1 MNKLSLVALGCSLSL
16 ASALASAQTPPPVAP
31 PVAPAE
37 PALGFHAHAE
47 LGFLAVG
54 SHFIQ
59 LGRDGSRIDYRDDGG
74 QTNLYTFARAS
85 IELDVHRRHY
95 ITFLY
100 QPLQIDSTATLGRD
114 LRIDGATFAAGTPVR
129 FRYGFPFFRAGWAY
143 DLLPAPDKE
152 LALGVGLQLRN
163 ASIEFESVDGR
174 SFRQRNDVG
183 PVPLLRVRGRFP
195 IAARGFFGFELDGLY
210 APISVL
216 NGSDNEV
223 TGAIL
228 DASVR
233 VGWRVIPHVETF
245 FNLRYIGGG
254 AVGEGDPTN
263 TSDGYQSNWLH
274 FVTVSLGVS
283 LDSRI

>member
-1 MNKLSLVALGCSLSL
+1 MNNASLVALGCSLAL
-16 ASALASAQTPPPVAP
+16 ASTLASAQAP
-31 PVAPAE
+31 PTIAPAE
-37 PALGFHAHAE
+37 SALGLRAHAE

-85 IELDVHRRHY
+85 IELDVHRRHI

-100 QPLQIDSTATLGRD
+100 QPLQIDSSATLGRD
-114 LRIDGATFAAGTPVR
+114 LRVDGATFAAGTPVR

-174 SFRQRNDVG
+174 SYRQRNDVG

-195 IAARGFFGFELDGLY
+195 IATRGFFGFELDGLY

-233 VGWRVIPHVETF
+233 VGWRVVPHVETF
-245 FNLRYIGGG
+245 VNLRYLGGG
-254 AVGEGDPTN
+254 AVGQGDPTN

-274 FVTVSLGVS
+274 FVTVSLGAS

>member
-1 MNKLSLVALGCSLSL
+1 MPEGLGRWI
-16 ASALASAQTPPPVAP
+16 AYPP
-31 PVAPAE
+31 
-37 PALGFHAHAE
+37 
-47 LGFLAVG
+47 
-54 SHFIQ
+54 HFIQ
-59 LGRDGSRIDYRDDGG
+59 LGRDGSRIDYPRDGA
-74 QTNLYTFARAS
+74 QNNLYTFARAS
-85 IELDVHRRHY
+85 IEVDVRRRHL

-100 QPLQIDSTATLGRD
+100 QPLQLDSTTTLGRD

-143 DLLPAPDKE
+143 DVLPAADRE
-152 LALGVGLQLRN
+152 LAFGVALQLRN
-163 ASIEFESVDGR
+163 ATIDFESVDGR

-195 IAARGFFGFELDGLY
+195 LPQRGFFAFEVDGIY

-223 TGAIL
+223 TGAL
-228 DASVR
+228 VDASVR
-233 VGWRVIPHVETF
+233 VGWRIIPHVEAF
-245 FNLRYIGGG
+245 VNLRYLGGG
-254 AVGEGDPTN
+254 AVGQGDATP

-274 FVTVSLGVS
+274 FTTLSLGTT

>member
-1 MNKLSLVALGCSLSL
+1 MNNTPSLALACSLLLSGSL
-16 ASALASAQTPPPVAP
+16 AAAQTPLPPP
-31 PVAPAE
+31 PLPPPDPVLGIRAE
-37 PALGFHAHAE
+37 AE
-47 LGFLAVG
+47 LGFVTTL

-59 LGRDGSRIDYRDDGG
+59 LGRDGARIDYRDDGG

-85 IELDVHRRHY
+85 IDVDVRRRHHV
-95 ITFLY
+95 TFLY
-100 QPLQIDSTATLGRD
+100 QPLQIDSSATLGRD

-143 DLLPAPDKE
+143 DVLPDRDRE
-152 LALGVGLQLRN
+152 LAFGVGLQLRN

-174 SFRQRNDVG
+174 SYRQRNDVG
-183 PVPLLRVRGRFP
+183 PVPLLRARGRFP
-195 IAARGFFGFELDGLY
+195 IGERGFFGFELDGIY

-233 VGWRVIPHVETF
+233 VGWRVIPHVEGF
-245 FNLRYIGGG
+245 VNLRYLGGG
-254 AVGEGDPTN
+254 AVGQGDPTN

-274 FVTVSLGVS
+274 FMSVSLGFA
-283 LDSRI
+283 LDSRT